1 MMARRK
7 IRAKGDHTIEECNHT
22 VNSVPIH
29 YHPPTAKEGKPQ
41 ITLVSGTGKCES
53 IIIPSREPLAIP
65 GILEKKDFERLKKQ
79 AKVLSNEERN
89 ALLKEAEQRKKQQ
102 HVDSDKRKELLRKL
116 HNKAPEKG
124 SILDEAEMEATKK
137 NQYMLQRARELRQEQ
152 EDEVKTLNGII
163 LASKCLAIREAQ
175 IAEKKIIAK
184 ELEDEER
191 RLDLMME
198 QERQR
203 AMQEEK
209 EKQKE
214 IELRNRQFVG
224 QVKEQLKVNEIHALI
239 DREKREEE
247 ARTSNKLLIAFQKAQ
262 LEEIQEKKKKQEQTR
277 EDLRKAN
284 ESATKFKQ
292 MKEEEER
299 MIDLRLKQ
307 FMEQKEKEEEERK
320 QQQAILKQC
329 KDSDIQR
336 LGEKSE
342 KANCWRLKGRA
353 ERDWRKN
360 EKEKAIKRKEGIEK
374 LRIERQ
380 KQIDDIREAQA
391 LEIARDQEQFSNVCK
406 IQRKQYEREIEKRKE
421 DKLKAEQNRRELLK
435 QVNFKEKQRIDRRR
449 LKMEE
454 GEAMRLEDELRKVD
468 LLETLERKLNALGE
482 SSIPE
487 RTIQDIRR
495 QAEKK
500 IKAHLL

>member
-1 MMARRK
+1 
-7 IRAKGDHTIEECNHT
+7 
-22 VNSVPIH
+22 
-29 YHPPTAKEGKPQ
+29 
-41 ITLVSGTGKCES
+41 
-53 IIIPSREPLAIP
+53 
-65 GILEKKDFERLKKQ
+65 
-79 AKVLSNEERN
+79 
-89 ALLKEAEQRKKQQ
+89 
-102 HVDSDKRKELLRKL
+102 
-116 HNKAPEKG
+116 
-124 SILDEAEMEATKK
+124 
-137 NQYMLQRARELRQEQ
+137 MLQRARELRQEQ

-299 MIDLRLKQ
+299 MIDLRVN
-307 FMEQKEKEEEERK
+307 
-320 QQQAILKQC
+320 
-329 KDSDIQR
+329 
-336 LGEKSE
+336 
-342 KANCWRLKGRA
+342 NCWK
-353 ERDWRKN
+353 
-360 EKEKAIKRKEGIEK
+360 
-374 LRIERQ
+374 
-380 KQIDDIREAQA
+380 
-391 LEIARDQEQFSNVCK
+391 
-406 IQRKQYEREIEKRKE
+406 
-421 DKLKAEQNRRELLK
+421 
-435 QVNFKEKQRIDRRR
+435 
-449 LKMEE
+449 
-454 GEAMRLEDELRKVD
+454 
-468 LLETLERKLNALGE
+468 TLF
-482 SSIPE
+482 I
-487 RTIQDIRR
+487 II
-495 QAEKK
+495 
-500 IKAHLL
+500 II